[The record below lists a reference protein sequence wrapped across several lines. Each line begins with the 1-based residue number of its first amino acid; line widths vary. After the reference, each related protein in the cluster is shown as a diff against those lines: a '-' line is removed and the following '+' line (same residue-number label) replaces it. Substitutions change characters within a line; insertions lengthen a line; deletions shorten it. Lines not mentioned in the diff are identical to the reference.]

1 MEPIVFIIGGIVVM
15 LAVLATLFYTKS
27 KQGNELVVLQ
37 EQLKHKE
44 NQLQEQLN
52 IHSKI
57 QVEKEQLLAKVSR
70 AETQYEQAQQ
80 AIIVAK
86 QGAEK
91 LNEQIKLE
99 FAEIAQSIMTNQSNS
114 LSAKSEEKLGE
125 LLKPLKTEIGE
136 FKKKVEDTYDKESK
150 ERFSLGKEIDRLI
163 AMSQQVSQ
171 EANNLSTALKG
182 NNKTQGNWGEMMLES
197 ILENSGLK
205 KDLQFVTQEFI
216 RDAAGNTIKDDQGN
230 KLQPDVM
237 VYYPD
242 QRTIIIDSKVSL
254 VHWEQYCTV
263 EDEAERKRALDLHLA
278 SLRTHIDGLSKKNY
292 PKYAKALDYVLLFV
306 PVEPAFLEA
315 VKKDPQLWKYA
326 YDKKIMLVSP
336 TNLLAVLRIIADLWK
351 VEQQNKNAIEIAEK
365 AGAMYDKFV
374 GFLVNMEDVGKKL
387 GAAQESYDQAFSQLS
402 TGRGNI
408 VNRMEELKRMGAAAQ
423 KQIPDKILYELKESN
438 N

>member
-1 MEPIVFIIGGIVVM
+1 MEPIVFIIGGIVVL

-27 KQGNELVVLQ
+27 KQGSQLVVLQ
-37 EQLKHKE
+37 EQLKQKE

-52 IHSKI
+52 LHSKI
-57 QVEKEQLLAKVSR
+57 QAEKEQLLGKVSR

-80 AIIVAK
+80 VIISAK

>member
-1 MEPIVFIIGGIVVM
+1 MEPIVFIIGGIVV
-15 LAVLATLFYTKS
+15 LLSVLATLFYAKS
-27 KQGNELVVLQ
+27 KQGSVLVVLQ
-37 EQLKHKE
+37 EQLKQKE
-44 NQLQEQLN
+44 SQLQEQLN
-52 IHSKI
+52 LHSKI
-57 QVEKEQLLAKVSR
+57 KAEKEQLLAKVTR
-70 AETQYEQAQQ
+70 AETQNEQAQQ
-80 AIIVAK
+80 AIIAAK

-99 FAEIAQSIMTNQSNS
+99 FAEIAQNIMTTQSNS

-150 ERFSLGKEIDRLI
+150 ERFSLGKEIDKLVQ
-163 AMSQQVSQ
+163 MSQQVSQ

-182 NNKTQGNWGEMMLES
+182 NNKTHGNWGEMMLES

-205 KDLQFVTQEFI
+205 KDLQFKTQEFI

-242 QRTIIIDSKVSL
+242 ERIIIIDSKVSL
-254 VHWEQYCTV
+254 IHWEQYCTV
-263 EDEAERKRALDLHLA
+263 DDELERKRALDSHLA
-278 SLRTHIDGLSKKNY
+278 SLRVHIDGLSKKNY

-351 VEQQNKNAIEIAEK
+351 VEQQNKNAKEIAEK

-374 GFLVNMEDVGKKL
+374 GFLNNMEDVGKKL
-387 GAAQESYDQAFSQLS
+387 SAAQESYDQAFNQLS

-423 KQIPDKILYELKESN
+423 KQIPDKILYELKES
-438 N
+438 

>member
-1 MEPIVFIIGGIVVM
+1 MEPIVFIIGGVVVL
-15 LAVLATLFYTKS
+15 LAVLATLFYAKS
-27 KQGNELVVLQ
+27 KQGSVLVVLQ
-37 EQLKHKE
+37 EQLKQKE
-44 NQLQEQLN
+44 SQLQEQLN
-52 IHSKI
+52 LYSKI
-57 QVEKEQLLAKVSR
+57 QAEKDQLLAKVSR

-80 AIIVAK
+80 AIIAAK

-99 FAEIAQSIMTNQSNS
+99 FAEIAQNIMTTQSNS

-150 ERFSLGKEIDRLI
+150 ERFSLGKEIDRLVQ
-163 AMSQQVSQ
+163 MSQQVSQ

-182 NNKTQGNWGEMMLES
+182 NNKLQGNWGEMLLEK
-197 ILENSGLK
+197 ILEDSGLK
-205 KDLQFVTQEFI
+205 KDVQFKTQEFI
-216 RDAAGNTIKDDQGN
+216 RDAAGNTIKDDQG
-230 KLQPDVM
+230 KMLQPDVM

-242 QRTIIIDSKVSL
+242 ERIIIIDSKVSL
-254 VHWEQYCTV
+254 IHWEQYCTV
-263 EDEAERKRALDLHLA
+263 EDDAERKRALDLHLL
-278 SLRTHIDGLSKKNY
+278 SMRTHIDGLSKKNY

-374 GFLVNMEDVGKKL
+374 GFLNNMEDVGKKL
-387 GAAQESYDQAFSQLS
+387 GAAQESYDQAFNQLS

-408 VNRMEELKRMGAAAQ
+408 VNKMEELKKMGAAAQ
-423 KQIPDKILYELKESN
+423 KQIPDKILYELK
-438 N
+438 

>member
-1 MEPIVFIIGGIVVM
+1 MEPIVFIIGGIVV
-15 LAVLATLFYTKS
+15 LLSVLATLFYAKS
-27 KQGNELVVLQ
+27 KQGSMLVVLQ
-37 EQLKHKE
+37 EQLKQKE
-44 NQLQEQLN
+44 SQLQEQLN
-52 IHSKI
+52 LHSKI
-57 QVEKEQLLAKVSR
+57 QAEKEQLLAKVSR

-80 AIIVAK
+80 AIIAAK

-99 FAEIAQSIMTNQSNS
+99 FAEIAQNIMTTQSNS

-150 ERFSLGKEIDRLI
+150 ERFSLGKEIDKLVQ
-163 AMSQQVSQ
+163 MSQQVSQ

-205 KDLQFVTQEFI
+205 KDLQFKTQEYI
-216 RDAAGNTIKDDQGN
+216 RDAAGNTIKDDQG
-230 KLQPDVM
+230 KMLQPDVM

-242 QRTIIIDSKVSL
+242 ERIIIIDSKVSL
-254 VHWEQYCTV
+254 IHWEQYCTV
-263 EDEAERKRALDLHLA
+263 EDDAERRRALDLHLS

-387 GAAQESYDQAFSQLS
+387 GAAQESYDQAFNQLS

-408 VNRMEELKRMGAAAQ
+408 VNRMEELKKMGAAAQ
-423 KQIPDKILYELKESN
+423 KQIPDKILYELNQTN